1 MLPADPN
8 ETRASDADRQ
18 RVAEL
23 LGEALAS
30 GQLSTEEHE
39 ERLQEAFKA
48 KTMGQLELLT
58 RDLARPEPPVR
69 ARKRVGA
76 VFSKIRQ
83 GGALS
88 LPAELTVRSLFGATY
103 FNIEHAEFEDNCVD
117 VDARSIF
124 GKIVIVVPENSRVH
138 DDGGAI
144 FGKRSVPS
152 GPAESEDGPRI
163 RIHGKSIFG
172 KLTVWRAGTK
182 VPDFGP
188 GYWGD
193 WQNWGR

>member
-8 ETRASDADRQ
+8 DTRASDADRQ

-39 ERLQEAFKA
+39 ERLEEAFEA
-48 KTMGQLELLT
+48 KTMGQLLVLT
-58 RDLARPEPPVR
+58 RDLARPERPVR

-83 GGALS
+83 GGAVS
-88 LPAELTVRSLFGATY
+88 LPPELIVRSLFGATY
-103 FNIEHAEFEDNCVD
+103 FDLEHAEFDDNRVD
-117 VDARSIF
+117 LDARSIF
-124 GKIVIVVPENSRVH
+124 GK
-138 DDGGAI
+138 
-144 FGKRSVPS
+144 
-152 GPAESEDGPRI
+152 
-163 RIHGKSIFG
+163 
-172 KLTVWRAGTK
+172 LTIWRAGTTI
-182 VPDFGP
+182 PSLGP

-193 WQNWGR
+193 WQNWVNR